1 MRARGKVLTLA
12 MLALAQMGF
21 AEDSGKKVFAHYMVC
36 IPTYGGDS
44 KIEDYQREIR
54 AAQAAGIDGFALNCG
69 GWTLREPHYKKRS
82 LLIYQAAKELG
93 TGFKLFISADYASG
107 LTSEETRDMVETFR
121 THPNQFRKDGKPVLS
136 TFGGGRVQ
144 ADFVSKEF
152 TGSRAIVYVPF
163 YYPHPA
169 AEMPKQAQVDQVF
182 RDYPTLDGFFHFGA
196 AGTPAQ
202 ITESNHLLA
211 QKWLGAGKLFMA
223 SVTPYYRGLGG
234 NYRVYDSRGFE
245 GLAQQWEGA
254 IRDNATWVEIVTW
267 NDWGEASYV
276 APFGAP
282 AQTQF
287 WNNHWGPMLSHAALL
302 KASRYYI
309 DWYKSGRQPAIT
321 EDAFYYS
328 YRQHPKS
335 VSAEKL
341 PGGAVKLAD
350 EVFVSLFL
358 TAPARLTV
366 HSGANEKCFDV
377 SNGVTHLSMPFAP
390 GAQRFVLTRGSETVI
405 DKTGEQEISATDAWG
420 NFNIFAGEAKPLTVR
435 VLNTAGGPQIH
446 VNGKPVPPRFF
457 WGIENSGRFA
467 VGEAWVE
474 RSFEFTPDTDVAGN
488 GTLHFRFADTPGEV
502 WLADLRLT
510 DTRTGTDVL
519 LPDSFASQAAFSQT
533 WSAWPIGAA
542 NTVGQFAVSDKAL
555 HVTLCAPPS
564 GSKWPDFHLH
574 SALHLNFIK
583 GHTYRCSFR
592 AKAKPGQSINA
603 SVYRVDGGAYS
614 CIGGPQGSFMSQVAL
629 ARDAG
634 VNLVSFASPAC
645 WEPPEQAQDWTPMDA
660 LCRRIIAVNPNVLL
674 VPRVEANAPHWWL
687 TRHPDAQMVYDGK
700 ATCPVACVSDRAYRA
715 DACAHLEKLARHLC
729 EAFPENFAGLHPC
742 GQNTGE
748 WFYYNSWAHPLSGYD
763 PATRS
768 AFREWLKQRGD
779 PAAATAEPPTAE
791 ERRSHPN
798 GFLRDPAREGRL
810 IEFARFQQQE
820 MSDFVAALSSAC
832 RRGTGGKK
840 LMLFFYGYG
849 FEFPPLSNGA
859 PTSGHYAIS
868 SLLKS
873 KDIDILCS
881 PISYTDREWL
891 GTAPAM
897 SAAESVKRAGIL
909 WLNEDDSRTYL
920 DPRKQEHV
928 QEGGL
933 VDLKQTQQVMLRNTA
948 QASLRGFGTWWMDLP
963 GQGWFNDAAIWREIV
978 RLRPVDEAM
987 AMRQTPFAPEIA
999 AIIDEVSMCHLTG
1012 GSALAARPLIYEGR
1026 SALGRSGA
1034 PYGQYLLQ
1042 DVIDGNVPA
1051 RMQVFLSAWR
1061 LTAEQRIAL
1070 RESRGAARED
1080 ARPPTSAKPLEGER
1094 PREPPRISVWRRM
1107 AGWCG
1112 LGHAA
1117 DVTRVW
1123 CWAPGYLY
1131 PDHADVAGIREVTGF
1146 TAKAVTLPTAEVTP
1160 TELGRK
1166 HGLAQAWGPKTKIE
1180 PLFSVEAKPDEIW
1193 ATYSDGSPAV
1203 ALRRTAAGLDVFVG
1217 VPQLTPELV
1226 HALAKASGVH
1236 LFTQPGPALWAANGY
1251 LSVQAHTNAPV
1262 LFDTGC
1268 RQPVRDALDDALL
1281 GTGPHLELNMEQG
1294 EVRVLKIQQN

>member
-1 MRARGKVLTLA
+1 MRSLFYGVMLGV
-12 MLALAQMGF
+12 LALGQAAM
-21 AEDSGKKVFAHYMVC
+21 AADSEKRVFAHYMVC

-69 GWTLREPHYKKRS
+69 GWTAREPHYKKRT

-93 TGFKLFISADYASG
+93 TDFKLLISADYAGS
-107 LTSEETRDMVETFR
+107 LSSDETRDMVETFR
-121 THPNQFRKDGKPVLS
+121 SHPNQFRYQGKPVLS
-136 TFGGGRVQ
+136 TFGGRQ
-144 ADFVSKEF
+144 AQTEFVRKEF
-152 TGSRAIVYVPF
+152 TGDRAIFYVPF
-163 YYPHPA
+163 YYPTPA

-182 RDYPTLDGFFHFGA
+182 RDHGAALDGFFHFGA
-196 AGTPAQ
+196 AGTPEQ

-211 QKWLGAGKLFMA
+211 QKWLGAGKVFMA

-234 NYRVYDSRGFE
+234 NYRVCDSRGFE
-245 GLAQQWEGA
+245 GFAKQWEGA
-254 IRDNATWVEIVTW
+254 IRDHATWVEIVTW

-276 APFGAP
+276 APFGSAYDT
-282 AQTQF
+282 AF
-287 WNNHWGPMLSHAALL
+287 WDGHWGPLLSHAALL

-309 DWYKSGRQPAIT
+309 DWYKSGQPPKIE
-321 EDAFYYS
+321 EDQIVYAF
-328 YRQHPKS
+328 RTHAKS
-335 VSAEKL
+335 VPGIKKPGSPDASVAR
-341 PGGAVKLAD
+341 PGGADKLAD
-350 EVFVSLFL
+350 EVFATLFL
-358 TAPARLTV
+358 TAPARLTI
-366 HSGANEKCFDV
+366 HSGATEKSFDAAAGV
-377 SNGVTHLSMPFAP
+377 SHVALPFAP

-405 DKTGEQEISATDAWG
+405 DKTAEQAVSATDAWG
-420 NFNIFAGEAKPLTVR
+420 NFNLFAGEAKPLTVR
-435 VLNTAGGPQIH
+435 VQNTAGGPQIC
-446 VNGKPVPPRFF
+446 VNNKPVPPRFF
-457 WGIENSGRFA
+457 WGVENSGRIA
-467 VGEAWVE
+467 VGATWGE

-488 GTLHFRFADTPGEV
+488 GTLHFRFADEPAEV
-502 WLADLRLT
+502 WMKDLRVA
-510 DTRTGTDVL
+510 DAATGADVL
-519 LPDSFASQAAFSQT
+519 PAGSFTAPEAFSKS
-533 WSAWPIGAA
+533 WSAWPVGEA
-542 NTVGQFAVSDKAL
+542 NTVGEVAYAEGGL
-555 HVTLCAPPS
+555 HVTLHAPK
-564 GSKWPDFHLH
+564 GGGKWPDFHLH
-574 SALHLNFIK
+574 SACGLTFAK

-592 AKAKPGQSINA
+592 VRGKPEQTLTP
-603 SVYRVDGGAYS
+603 SVYRVDGGVHTR
-614 CIGGPQGSFMSQVAL
+614 IGGPQGSFYSQVKL

-634 VNLVSFASPAC
+634 VNLVSFASPTC
-645 WEPPEQAQDWTPMDA
+645 WAPPEQAQDWEPMDA
-660 LCRRIIAVNPNVLL
+660 LCRRIIAANPNVLL
-674 VPRVEANAPHWWL
+674 VPRVDANAPHWWQE
-687 TRHPDAQMVYDGK
+687 RHPDARMVYDGK
-700 ATCPVACVSDRAYRA
+700 TVYPVACVSDRDYRA
-715 DACAHLEKLARHLC
+715 DMCAHLEKLARHLC
-729 EAFPENFAGLHPC
+729 EAFPEHFAGLHPC

-748 WFYYNSWAHPLSGYD
+748 WFYYDSWRHPLSGYD
-763 PATRS
+763 PATRA
-768 AFREWLKQRGD
+768 AFREWLKQKGD

-791 ERRSHPN
+791 ERRAHPN

-820 MSDFVAALSSAC
+820 MADFVAALASAC

-840 LMLFFYGYG
+840 LVLFFYGYG
-849 FEFPPLSNGA
+849 FEFPPLGNGA

-933 VDLKQTQQVMLRNTA
+933 VTLKQTQQVMLRNTA

-987 AMRQTPFAPEIA
+987 AQRETPFSPEIA
-999 AIIDEVSMCHLTG
+999 AVIDEDSMCHLTG
-1012 GSALAARPLIYEGR
+1012 GSAAAVRPLIYDAR
-1026 SALGRSGA
+1026 AALGRSGA

-1042 DVIDGNVPA
+1042 DVIDGKVPA

-1061 LTAEQRIAL
+1061 LTAEQRKAL
-1070 RESRGAARED
+1070 AAQRETGFLK
-1080 ARPPTSAKPLEGER
+1080 TLEG
-1094 PREPPRISVWRRM
+1094 WFG
-1107 AGWCG
+1107 A
-1112 LGHAA
+1112 GHAT

-1131 PDHADVAGIREVTGF
+1131 PDHADAAGIRDVTGF
-1146 TAKAVTLPTAEVTP
+1146 TAKAVTLPTADVKP

-1166 HGLAQAWGPKTKIE
+1166 HGLAQTWGPKTKIE
-1180 PLFSVEAKPDEIW
+1180 PLFSVEAKPDEVW

-1236 LFTQPGPALWAANGY
+1236 LFTQPGPALWAANDY
-1251 LSVQAHTNAPV
+1251 FSVQAHTNAPV

-1268 RQPVRDALDDALL
+1268 QQPVCDALDGALL

-1294 EVRVLKIQQN
+1294 EVRVLRIRRN

>member
-1 MRARGKVLTLA
+1 MRSLFYGV
-12 MLALAQMGF
+12 MLVVVAWGQAALA
-21 AEDSGKKVFAHYMVC
+21 ADSEKKVFAHYMVC

-82 LLIYQAAKELG
+82 QLIYQAAKELG

-121 THPNQFRKDGKPVLS
+121 NHPNQFRHEGKPMLS
-136 TFGGGRVQ
+136 TFAGGHVQ
-144 ADFVSKEF
+144 AEFISKEF
-152 TGSRAIVYVPF
+152 TGDRAIIYVPF
-163 YYPHPA
+163 YYPKPA
-169 AEMPKQAQVDQVF
+169 AEMPSQAQVDQVF

-254 IRDNATWVEIVTW
+254 IQDNATWVEIVTW

-282 AQTQF
+282 AQTRH

-302 KASRYYI
+302 KASRYFI
-309 DWYKSGRQPAIT
+309 EWYKSGHKPAIT

-335 VSAEKL
+335 VSVGKL
-341 PGGAVKLAD
+341 PGGASKLAD

-358 TAPARLTV
+358 TAPARLTI
-366 HSGANEKCFDV
+366 HSGATEKSFDV
-377 SNGVTHLSMPFAP
+377 SAGVTHVSIPFAP
-390 GAQRFVLTRGSETVI
+390 GSQRFVLTRGNETVV
-405 DKTGEQEISATDAWG
+405 DKTGEQEVSATDAWG
-420 NFNIFAGEAKPLTVR
+420 NFNLFAGEAKPLTVR

-457 WGIENSGRFA
+457 WGSENSGRIA
-467 VGEAWVE
+467 VGEEWAE

-488 GTLHFRFADTPGEV
+488 GTLHFRFDDTPGEV
-502 WLADLRLT
+502 WIKDLRLT
-510 DTRTGTDVL
+510 DAATGSDVL
-519 LPDSFASQAAFSQT
+519 PLGSFASQAAFGQT
-533 WSAWPIGAA
+533 WSAWPVGAA
-542 NTVGQFAVSDKAL
+542 NTVGVLAVAGNAL
-555 HVTLCAPPS
+555 HVTLSAPPS
-564 GSKWPDFHLH
+564 GGKWPDFHLH
-574 SALHLNFIK
+574 SRCNLAFSKNK
-583 GHTYRCSFR
+583 TYRCTFR
-592 AKAKPGQSINA
+592 AKAKPRQSLNP
-603 SVYRVDGGAYS
+603 SVYRVDSGAYS

-634 VNLVSFASPAC
+634 VNLVSFASPTC
-645 WEPPEQAQDWTPMDA
+645 WAPPEQTQDWTPMDA

-674 VPRVEANAPHWWL
+674 VPRVDANAPHWWQE
-687 TRHPDAQMVYDGK
+687 RHPEARMVYDGQ
-700 ATCPVACVSDRAYRA
+700 TVYPVACVSDRAYRA
-715 DACAHLEKLARHLC
+715 DMCAHLEKLSRHLC
-729 EAFPENFAGLHPC
+729 EAFPEHFAGLHPC

-763 PATRS
+763 PATRT

-779 PAAATAEPPTAE
+779 ASAATAEPPTSE
-791 ERRSHPN
+791 ERRGHPN
-798 GFLRDPAREGRL
+798 GLLRDPAREGRL

-820 MSDFVAALSSAC
+820 MADFVAALASAC

-840 LMLFFYGYG
+840 LVLFFYGYG
-849 FEFPPLSNGA
+849 FEFPPLGNGA

-868 SLLKS
+868 ALLKRQ
-873 KDIDILCS
+873 DIDILCS

-933 VDLKQTQQVMLRNTA
+933 VNLRQTQQVMLRNTA

-963 GQGWFNDAAIWREIV
+963 GQGWFNDAAIWQQIV
-978 RLRPVDEAM
+978 RLRSVDEAM
-987 AMRQTPFAPEIA
+987 ARREKPFAPEIA
-999 AIIDEVSMCHLTG
+999 AIIDENSMCYLTG
-1012 GSALAARPLIYEGR
+1012 GSAVVARPLIYDSR
-1026 SALGRSGA
+1026 AALGRSGA
-1034 PYGQYLLQ
+1034 PYGQYLLS
-1042 DVIDGNVPA
+1042 DVLEGKVPA

-1061 LTAEQRIAL
+1061 LTAEQRSAL
-1070 RESRGAARED
+1070 AAQREAGFVK
-1080 ARPPTSAKPLEGER
+1080 TLEG
-1094 PREPPRISVWRRM
+1094 WFG
-1107 AGWCG
+1107 A
-1112 LGHAA
+1112 GHAA
-1117 DVTRVW
+1117 DVMRVW

-1131 PDHADVAGIREVTGF
+1131 PDHADVAGIRDITGF
-1146 TAKAVTLPTAEVTP
+1146 AAKAVTLPTAVATP

-1166 HGLAQAWGPKTKIE
+1166 HGLTQAWGPMTKIE
-1180 PLFSVEAKPDEIW
+1180 PLFNVEASPDEVW
-1193 ATYSDGSPAV
+1193 ATYSDGSTAV
-1203 ALRRTAAGLDVFVG
+1203 AVRRSKAGHDVFVG

-1226 HALAKASGVH
+1226 HALAQLTGVH
-1236 LFTQPGPALWAANGY
+1236 CYTKPGPALWAANGY

-1262 LFDTGC
+1262 LFDTGSK
-1268 RQPVRDALDDALL
+1268 QPVCDALDGTRL
-1281 GTGPHLELNMEQG
+1281 GMGPHIELNMEQG
-1294 EVRVLKIQQN
+1294 EVRVLRIRQN